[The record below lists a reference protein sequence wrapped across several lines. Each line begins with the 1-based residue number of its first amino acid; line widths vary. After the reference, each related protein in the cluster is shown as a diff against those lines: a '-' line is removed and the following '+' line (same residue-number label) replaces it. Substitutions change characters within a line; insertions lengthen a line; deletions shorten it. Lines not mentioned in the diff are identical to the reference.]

1 MKMSQH
7 EKNLL
12 ILVSFVL
19 VAVLY
24 YQFIFTPKQNE
35 IATLEQELF
44 NVQTRYDQVME
55 NIATLEERKNQII
68 KVSAGITEETNGLY
82 PTLIQEKIILALDE
96 LINES
101 HIQAT
106 IGFSQVSAQAV
117 EPFTGG
123 TYVSPQS
130 SLSELADEYH
140 ALTNPDSLEKDTTN
154 NAKSSLSTSTSTAEV
169 MSVSLTFTGTYE
181 NVKTFVDAIQT

>member
-1 MKMSQH
+1 MKISQR

-12 ILVSFVL
+12 IAVSCVL

-24 YQFIFTPKQNE
+24 YQFIFAPKQDE
-35 IATLEQELF
+35 IQNLEQELSD
-44 NVQTRYDQVME
+44 VQLRYDQVME
-55 NIATLEERKNQII
+55 NIATLDKRKEKII
-68 KVSAGITEETNGLY
+68 KLSAGITEKTNALY

-101 HIQAT
+101 NIQAT

-123 TYVSPQS
+123 TYELPQS
-130 SLSELADEYH
+130 SLSGLANDYH
-140 ALTNPDSLEKDTTN
+140 DLTNEGSLVEEDASHAQSN
-154 NAKSSLSTSTSTAEV
+154 LVTSTSTAEV
-169 MSVSLTFTGTYE
+169 MSISLTFT
-181 NVKTFVDAIQT
+181 FS